1 MMISTI
7 ALIILSIAFIL
18 LLIYHFWKR
27 HQDKI
32 SINVKINNLENRLTS
47 LWSEKTLLEER
58 LDATENQLNITE
70 HQLESYQ
77 QEQLLTGS
85 ITSAAQQVE
94 QYTNQ
99 INEKVGILNDLNDK
113 INQASIDLQKNIE
126 DEQKLA
132 LSTSKL
138 DKINA
143 NFKSNLMT
151 WINTYN
157 IMFERYKEDYV
168 SSGWSIELDS
178 YQVFELNELRPIL
191 KKLKNP
197 APLAK
202 AIWEMYYR
210 NEMKDMVNRAGL
222 SKRVTGIY
230 RIWDKDDER
239 LCYVGKSVDIGE
251 RWLQHGKRLI
261 GAEPITGVKFYS
273 SGLVLENLKWEV
285 LEICDEDVLGEKE
298 KYWIE
303 YYDARKG
310 LNSK

>member
-1 MMISTI
+1 MTI
-7 ALIILSIAFIL
+7 ALIIIIVAFVL
-18 LLIYHFWKR
+18 FLIYHFWKS
-27 HQDKI
+27 HQDKTTTNI
-32 SINVKINNLENRLTS
+32 KINNLEDRITN
-47 LWSEKTLLEER
+47 LWSEKTLLQDE
-58 LDATENQLNITE
+58 LDTTKDQLK
-70 HQLESYQ
+70 SYE

-85 ITSAAQQVE
+85 IASAAKKVE
-94 QYTNQ
+94 NYTKQ
-99 INEKVGILNDLNDK
+99 IHEKVATLDDLNNK
-113 INQASIDLQKNIE
+113 INQASADLQKNAE
-126 DEQKLA
+126 NEQNLA

-157 IMFERYKEDYV
+157 AMFERYKEDYV
-168 SSGWSIELDS
+168 ASGWSIELDP
-178 YQVFELNELRPIL
+178 YQAFELDELRPVL

-210 NEMKDMVNRAGL
+210 DEMKDMINRAGL
-222 SKRVTGIY
+222 NKRVTGIY
-230 RIWDKDDER
+230 RIWDKDDEK

-251 RWLQHGKRLI
+251 RWMQHGKRLV
-261 GAEPITGVKFYS
+261 GAEPITGIKLYS
-273 SGLVLENLKWEV
+273 SGLILENLKWEV
-285 LEICDEDVLGEKE
+285 LEECNEDVLGEKE